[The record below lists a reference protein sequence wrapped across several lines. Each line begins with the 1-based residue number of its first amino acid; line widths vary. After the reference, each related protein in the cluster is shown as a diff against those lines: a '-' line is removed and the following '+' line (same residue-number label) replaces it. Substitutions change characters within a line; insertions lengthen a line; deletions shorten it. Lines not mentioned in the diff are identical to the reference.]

1 MFGKVNFTAAQHR
14 RPHFAIRGSQH
25 GHFIEFGRC
34 TPIAF
39 MLAQGD
45 TLLRHFFG
53 QDKGA
58 GAHAKDR
65 RRGAGIGGW
74 GQDAKARS
82 GHAVGDERIGGH
94 SGDDEGAFIGRLD

>member
-1 MFGKVNFTAAQHR
+1 MFGKVNFTGAQHR

-25 GHFIEFGRC
+25 GHFIEFGRRA
-34 TPIAF
+34 PIAF

-45 TLLRHFFG
+45 TLLRHFFR

-65 RRGAGIGGW
+65 WRRTGIGGR
-74 GQDAKARS
+74 GQDAKAWS

-94 SGDDEGAFIGRLD
+94 GGDDDCAFIGRLD